1 MMYNLDTITSRSV
14 QKSLEDI
21 DSQANQLLENAK
33 REVQRRG
40 AAQQDYAS
48 IIPADIVTILTAGDK
63 EEHEREEAHVAAHVK
78 FSEVI
83 RKCFAKLEQEEKR
96 YQDRMGDLEGA
107 MNPEAEMTATQ
118 RYKQAKARL
127 QGELRDQLRTRIENV
142 DEQHSALEYA
152 REFSELCLAEAKVVL
167 TRSAL
172 LAGDY
177 DAQLTGVYGDADS
190 TGNQDSELVPL
201 LRQLI
206 AMLESGGPFFLS
218 SELLNLLQQGQAGG
232 NTSHLTNINIQGHQ
246 GGQGQQGSGQQQ
258 QQQQKPPQPKKTSS
272 KLVKSSDKDGKDTS
286 PSSSNVI
293 VIGDMSRVQSSGTM
307 SEQEMNDKKKYLF
320 EKQAYEAAKLEND
333 LHAEEVQNL
342 EEIINDFEKKKND
355 SKDEVAK
362 DFAAKLAQ
370 AKTDQEKEKI
380 MMDYANNMSKLNVA
394 LEKQKQQQMAEL
406 REKLLE
412 RRRQRKKNLHHQHI
426 AEAQKEGVSADEVPD
441 ITLQSRDEMM
451 HDLKTK
457 QQKLEFQTAEL
468 KTASMNTLEQ
478 VSFFFI
484 IIFFFFFIE
493 EKASVVTCVIVNYTS
508 FCKY

>member
-1 MMYNLDTITSRSV
+1 MMYNLDTITSRNV

-40 AAQQDYAS
+40 AAQQDYGAV
-48 IIPADIVTILTAGDK
+48 IPADIVAILTAGDK
-63 EEHEREEAHVAAHVK
+63 EEHEREEGHVAAQVK

-107 MNPEAEMTATQ
+107 MNPEAEVTATQ

-142 DEQHSALEYA
+142 DEQHSSLEYA

-190 TGNQDSELVPL
+190 TGNQDSELIPL

-206 AMLESGGPFFLS
+206 AMLESGGPFYLS
-218 SELLNLLQQGQAGG
+218 SELLNLLQQGQAGDS
-232 NTSHLTNINIQGHQ
+232 TSHVTNINIHGQQ
-246 GGQGQQGSGQQQ
+246 GGSGKQGSGQQQ

-272 KLVKSSDKDGKDTS
+272 KLVKSSDRDGKD
-286 PSSSNVI
+286 PSSSSSQVI

-307 SEQEMNDKKKYLF
+307 SEQEMTDKKKYLF

-333 LHAEEVQNL
+333 LHSEEVENL
-342 EEIINDFEKKKND
+342 EEIIKDFEKKKD
-355 SKDEVAK
+355 DLKDEVAK

-370 AKTDQEKEKI
+370 AKNDQEKEKI
-380 MMDYANNMSKLNVA
+380 MVEYANNMSKLNAA
-394 LEKQKQQQMAEL
+394 LEKEKQKQMADM

-426 AEAQKEGVSADEVPD
+426 AEAQKEGVAADEVPD
-441 ITLQSRDEMM
+441 ITLQSRDDMM
-451 HDLKTK
+451 HDLKNK
-457 QQKLEFQTAEL
+457 QQKLEIQTAEL
-468 KTASMNTLEQ
+468 KTASIHSVEQ
-478 VSFFFI
+478 VSFILLFYLLFSSV
-484 IIFFFFFIE
+484 FFFRG
-493 EKASVVTCVIVNYTS
+493 KCLQ
-508 FCKY
+508 KL